1 MIDHLLIAGCGYLG
15 EEIAR
20 LATNS
25 GLQVTRLSKSGEN
38 GSLACDLSLPSD
50 LTGLRSQISPPSSIM
65 FTASSGRGGVEA
77 YRSVF
82 LEGTRNLSE
91 TFPDSRLLFTS
102 STSVYH
108 QTDGS
113 LVTEESSTE
122 PERETGEILL
132 EAESQVLSENGT
144 VARLAGIYGPG
155 RSAIL
160 RSLFRGDAV
169 IEEDGRRFLNQI
181 HRDDASTA
189 LLHLLTC
196 PESAGQIY
204 NVCDSSPLHQGDCY
218 YALAALFDL
227 TPPPNGPKP
236 QNRKRAWT
244 HKRVSNE
251 KLRSTG
257 WEPTYP
263 SFIDAADAIGSTL

>member
-82 LEGTRNLSE
+82 LEGTRNLSK

>member
-1 MIDHLLIAGCGYLG
+1 MKDHLLIAGCGYLG

-82 LEGTRNLSE
+82 LEGTRNLSK

-251 KLRSTG
+251 KLRGTG

>member
-1 MIDHLLIAGCGYLG
+1 MKDHLLIAGCGYLG

-82 LEGTRNLSE
+82 LEGTRNLSK